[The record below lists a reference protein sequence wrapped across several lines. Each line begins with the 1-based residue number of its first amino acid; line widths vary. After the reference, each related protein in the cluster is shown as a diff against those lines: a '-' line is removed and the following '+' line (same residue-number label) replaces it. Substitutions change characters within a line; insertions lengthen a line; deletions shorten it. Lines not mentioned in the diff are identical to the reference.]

1 MAALAREEPES
12 LERASTAGYCKDVV
26 LQRLT
31 GKRATDVS
39 DASEPFMDHSTRSY
53 DPTILELFGLEA
65 YEHLLAP
72 IDPSPGSMRPL
83 NAEGARLTG
92 LPEGTPVHSG
102 PFDLPATAIGAG
114 VDGLGDGVIIVG
126 TTLACEVIVD
136 RADTGGEPGGQT
148 LCMPEPDRWLR
159 AMPAMVG
166 TASMDLTLDLL
177 GSTHTDIEDFLAKS
191 PPGANGVHV
200 LPFFSP
206 SGERAP
212 FVEPD
217 ARGQL
222 SGMTLNTTRSDLV
235 RAVAES
241 VGYAARHCL
250 TAAGLRGKISICG
263 GGAESRAWRQLLAD
277 VLQQPLEVARRPE
290 VGARGAAMAAMTAAG
305 LDLDHAGWTRPED
318 EVQPSEDLANL
329 YREGFDRYL
338 TTVEAT
344 RGLWDRL
351 RASPPRA

>member
-1 MAALAREEPES
+1 
-12 LERASTAGYCKDVV
+12 
-26 LQRLT
+26 
-31 GKRATDVS
+31 
-39 DASEPFMDHSTRSY
+39 
-53 DPTILELFGLEA
+53 
-65 YEHLLAP
+65 
-72 IDPSPGSMRPL
+72 MRPL
-83 NAEGARLTG
+83 NAEGASLTG

-177 GSTHTDIEDFLAKS
+177 GSTHTDIEDFLAES
-191 PPGANGVHV
+191 PPGANGVHA

-212 FVEPD
+212 FVEPN

-222 SGMTLNTTRSDLV
+222 SGMTLNTTRSDVV

-241 VGYAARHCL
+241 VGYAAKHCL

-263 GGAESRAWRQLLAD
+263 GGAESRAWRQVLAD

-290 VGARGAAMAAMTAAG
+290 VGARGAALAAMTAAG
-305 LDLDHAGWTRPED
+305 LDFDHAEWTRPED
-318 EVQPSEDLANL
+318 GVQPSEDLADL
-329 YREGFDRYL
+329 YREGFERYL

-351 RASPPRA
+351 RPGPPRA